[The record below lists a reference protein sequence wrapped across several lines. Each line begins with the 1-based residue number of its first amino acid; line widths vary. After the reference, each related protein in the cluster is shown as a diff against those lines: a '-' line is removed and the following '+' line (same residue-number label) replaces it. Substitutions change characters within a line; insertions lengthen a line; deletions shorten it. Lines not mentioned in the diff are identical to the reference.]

1 MRVLIVDDEAAAR
14 RRLSIMLDEL
24 DVEVVGE
31 AENGVQA
38 LELVAERRP
47 DLLLLDISM
56 PEVDGFD
63 VARHLVDPKPLI
75 VFQTA
80 YDEHALEAFEHQAVD
95 YLVKPVNL
103 GKLERAV
110 NRARGLLGRE
120 QGGEIS
126 TAVLQQL
133 RAAMSPSL
141 AATSPRILV
150 RERGGHRLVP
160 FPDIVMFA
168 ADEGLVYARTVEG
181 EHLTDY
187 TLKELEERTA
197 GAFVRINR
205 SELVN
210 LECIERIESNGD
222 GSATITL
229 VGGGDLRV
237 ARRRAAQVRK
247 DLQA

>member
-14 RRLSIMLDEL
+14 RRLSIMLGEL

-31 AENGVQA
+31 AENGVEA
-38 LELVAERRP
+38 LRMVEERHP

-63 VARHLVDPKPLI
+63 VARHLEDPKPLI

-80 YDEHALEAFEHQAVD
+80 YDEHALEAFEHEAVD

-103 GKLERAV
+103 GKLERALQ
-110 NRARGLLGRE
+110 RARERLGDQAPE
-120 QGGEIS
+120 LS
-126 TAVLQQL
+126 TALLRQL
-133 RAAMSPSL
+133 RSVVAPSL

-150 RERGGHRLVP
+150 RERGGHHLVP
-160 FPDIVMFA
+160 YRDIVMFA
-168 ADEGLVYARTVEG
+168 ADEGLVYALTDGG

-187 TLKELEERTA
+187 TLKELEDRTQ
-197 GAFVRINR
+197 GSFVRINR
-205 SELVN
+205 SQLVN
-210 LECIERIESNGD
+210 LERIARIESNGD

-229 VGGGDLRV
+229 GDGTDLRV
-237 ARRRAAQVRK
+237 ARRRAADVRRT
-247 DLQA
+247 LQG